1 MNVPIRTDPDFKL
14 DAKRTIDLRPFFQN
28 EEKADEMENEPEEQE
43 EKEVFYVPETV
54 VSPAYREEVRRKK
67 YLLWERE
74 ERERNKPVIRAF
86 LEGFR
91 NVAKAVL
98 VFLIERFQ
106 DFEQYLNPFETKH
119 TEKELYYL
127 AISLPNTV
135 KRAEDVLL
143 YYPQM
148 SRRQR
153 YELLKIRRERLAMH
167 KRIFE
172 R

>member
-1 MNVPIRTDPDFKL
+1 MNVPIRYDPDFKPT
-14 DAKRTIDLRPFFQN
+14 AQRTIDLRPFFKD
-28 EEKADEMENEPEEQE
+28 EEENGVENGVEDGAE
-43 EKEVFYVPETV
+43 EKEIPYVPETV
-54 VSPAYREEVRRKK
+54 VSPAYREEERRRK

-74 ERERNKPVIRAF
+74 ERERNKPVMRIF

-91 NVAKAVL
+91 DITKAVL

-143 YYPQM
+143 CYPQM

-153 YELLKIRRERLAMH
+153 YELLKIKKDRLAMH